1 MFYHTLISSEDKES
15 FMKRYSVKNRQ
26 NQKGPEIT
34 LDESKNERLLV
45 YHAYFKRLLM
55 DEGGDNTNCVN
66 YPNKQF
72 KTFADCDQDFIRVNP
87 SKAYELVSMVVNKH
101 VLPMTEE
108 FRELSAKLL
117 SETIKL

>member
-1 MFYHTLISSEDKES
+1 
-15 FMKRYSVKNRQ
+15 MKRYSVKNRQ

-72 KTFADCDQDFIRVNP
+72 KTFADCDQDFIRRQLPPDFKPFWNQEPNDLEGVTTRYYP
-87 SKAYELVSMVVNKH
+87 KEAGQDEKLFQLTLSKTLELLMMMN
-101 VLPMTEE
+101 
-108 FRELSAKLL
+108 
-117 SETIKL
+117 